1 MDILAFSLQNG
12 QKVAVHCHAGRGRTL
27 LVIGSWMIYHQK
39 LSAKDVISDCS
50 EKREGVLSKSSQR
63 KFLHDFEQYLNNK
76 RKIFHPIPAQ
86 NLSELLK
93 MQKTLMNSEMA
104 RTVRFY
110 PLLLY
115 EVERKIK
122 NMMILKIC
130 SSYSVLKGF
139 LNVDENIFTSP
150 WGRSHE
156 DDLKQTK
163 SWINRMDYD
172 ILENIKDPRII
183 CQLILDLFENL
194 ALPSI
199 GYDVL
204 FRLEDLL
211 DEEHGFALLEQ
222 NTIFDLLSHSDFY
235 LLLKFSSILKSMNEF
250 DKTTNQFNSCF
261 GKRIAISLLLLRK
274 KYSDSFNGRSFEA
287 DNIDS
292 EHVTCIS
299 ELIILFAKSSP
310 KELEQSYRDRVR
322 LIMNKA
328 PPQPLRLDSEE
339 SMSSPRKLSRFAK
352 STIKKSSTKTPSAFA
367 NSTINSSSR
376 KSFKITTYN

>member
-1 MDILAFSLQNG
+1 
-12 QKVAVHCHAGRGRTL
+12 
-27 LVIGSWMIYHQK
+27 
-39 LSAKDVISDCS
+39 
-50 EKREGVLSKSSQR
+50 
-63 KFLHDFEQYLNNK
+63 
-76 RKIFHPIPAQ
+76 
-86 NLSELLK
+86 
-93 MQKTLMNSEMA
+93 
-104 RTVRFY
+104 
-110 PLLLY
+110 
-115 EVERKIK
+115 
-122 NMMILKIC
+122 
-130 SSYSVLKGF
+130 
-139 LNVDENIFTSP
+139 
-150 WGRSHE
+150 
-156 DDLKQTK
+156 
-163 SWINRMDYD
+163 MDYD

-235 LLLKFSSILKSMNEF
+235 LLLKFSSILKSINEF
-250 DKTTNQFNSCF
+250 DKTTTQFNSCF
-261 GKRIAISLLLLRK
+261 GRRVAISLLLLRK
-274 KYSDSFNGRSFEA
+274 KYSESFNGRSFEA

-292 EHVTCIS
+292 EHVACIS

-328 PPQPLRLDSEE
+328 PPQPLRFDSEE